1 MDLNKPEFQS
11 TLIPP
16 KPVPTS
22 LKLICAALVTA
33 AIAYGILHERSK
45 PDPVKYADISAV
57 IDSFSE
63 PLHRPMFSPR
73 AHKVQAE
80 ATALALYPTV
90 TDFYYVEGNGVG
102 VSIDGEAL
110 LRLILQ
116 EDYSYE
122 LVQLPDGKA
131 TR

>member
-1 MDLNKPEFQS
+1 MQ
-11 TLIPP
+11 
-16 KPVPTS
+16 
-22 LKLICAALVTA
+22 
-33 AIAYGILHERSK
+33 
-45 PDPVKYADISAV
+45 ADASAV
-57 IDSFSE
+57 
-63 PLHRPMFSPR
+63 
-73 AHKVQAE
+73 
-80 ATALALYPTV
+80 ALYPTV